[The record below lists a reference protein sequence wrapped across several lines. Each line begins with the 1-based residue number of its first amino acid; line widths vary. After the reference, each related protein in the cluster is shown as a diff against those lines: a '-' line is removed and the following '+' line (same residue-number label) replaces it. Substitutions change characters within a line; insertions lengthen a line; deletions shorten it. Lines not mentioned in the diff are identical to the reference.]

1 MTNSNEATQTI
12 GYVLSFGSATIKRS
26 YKELVALVD
35 YQTDLLQNE
44 IPYSLYNQNELHIK
58 LVNYIDL
65 CILNL
70 NQLITAR
77 ALSKQN
83 FPPEHYLLR
92 KYRDHSQHV
101 DSQQFKPIQ
110 WADGDNSSNIPR
122 FYIWP
127 NLRNISAIA
136 REQTGWINTPNKVEL
151 KELILLNQKYIEQ
164 ILASV
169 AGKVRKSGIEY
180 KFPDYHFHVAGVNP
194 DTIISNDESW
204 GLILPVKNY

>member
-1 MTNSNEATQTI
+1 MDTGNESSQTI

-26 YKELVALVD
+26 YKELIALVD

-44 IPYSLYNQNELHIK
+44 VPYSLYNQNELHIK

-70 NQLITAR
+70 NQLITAK
-77 ALSKQN
+77 ALAKQI

-101 DSQQFKPIQ
+101 DSRQFKPIQ
-110 WADGDNSSNIPR
+110 WADGNNSSAIPR

-127 NLRNISAIA
+127 NLINVDSVV
-136 REQTGWINTPNKVEL
+136 REQPKWINSPNKVEL
-151 KELILLNQKYIEQ
+151 KELISLNQKYIEK
-164 ILASV
+164 ILVSV
-169 AGKVRKSGIEY
+169 AGEVRKSGVGY
-180 KFPDYHFHVAGVNP
+180 KFPDYHFHSAGINP
-194 DTIISNDESW
+194 NTIISKDKSW
-204 GLILPVKNY
+204 DLIVPTKNK